1 MPSTY
6 ISLCNQVLRRLNEV
20 EVAEGAFDSVT
31 GVQALVKDAVK
42 AAVAKINQAEFE
54 WPFNAAEET
63 DTLVVGQE
71 EYSWPSF
78 YKIADFNSF
87 QIQED
92 TDLGVSFTTL
102 KHIDRDEWYKNHR
115 DADHSSGTTGRT
127 VPRFIFATHG
137 NGYGVSPSPDK
148 AYTLKFRYYQ
158 NYSDITAADDVTRIP
173 DSYDTVLVDGALYHL
188 YMFKDN
194 LEASQASFIAFEKGI
209 KDLQTLY
216 INNYE
221 YIRDTRIHRQSAPFF
236 IDKMPNNF
244 RHIGLI
250 QLILP
255 NAKIIDARRH
265 PMACC
270 FSGFKQLF
278 ASGQEFSYSLT
289 DIGRYYQDYMR
300 LMNHWHEVLPGKV
313 LTVHHEAVVFNLEQ
327 QVRRILDFCALEF
340 DPACLNFH
348 QTERSVRTP
357 SSEQVRQP
365 IYQSGLEAWMNFE
378 PWLEPLKAAIGD
390 EILTGYPDFTPSI

>member
-78 YKIADFNSF
+78 YKIADWNSF
-87 QIQED
+87 QIQEN
-92 TDLGVSFTTL
+92 TAQGVSYTTL
-102 KHIDRDEWYKNHR
+102 KYIERDEWYKNHR
-115 DADHSSGTTGRT
+115 DNDYSSGTDGIS
-127 VPRFIFATHG
+127 VPRFVFPSHG

-158 NYSDITAADDVTRIP
+158 NYSDISAADDVTRIP

-194 LEASQASFIAFEKGI
+194 LESSQASFMAFEKGI

-221 YIRDTRIHRQSAPFF
+221 YIRDTRV
-236 IDKMPNNF
+236 K
-244 RHIGLI
+244 
-250 QLILP
+250 
-255 NAKIIDARRH
+255 
-265 PMACC
+265 
-270 FSGFKQLF
+270 
-278 ASGQEFSYSLT
+278 Y
-289 DIGRYYQDYMR
+289 
-300 LMNHWHEVLPGKV
+300 
-313 LTVHHEAVVFNLEQ
+313 
-327 QVRRILDFCALEF
+327 
-340 DPACLNFH
+340 
-348 QTERSVRTP
+348 
-357 SSEQVRQP
+357 
-365 IYQSGLEAWMNFE
+365 
-378 PWLEPLKAAIGD
+378 
-390 EILTGYPDFTPSI
+390 